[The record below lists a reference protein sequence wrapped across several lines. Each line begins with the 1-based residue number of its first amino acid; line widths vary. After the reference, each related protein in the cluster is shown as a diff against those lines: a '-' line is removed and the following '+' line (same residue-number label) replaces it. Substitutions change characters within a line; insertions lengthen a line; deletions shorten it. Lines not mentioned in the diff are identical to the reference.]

1 MTAQRV
7 DKIYT
12 ALDIGSSK
20 VSAMIAGVTDTGD
33 MIVLGTGQRASEG
46 VKRGYIAD
54 MERTELAVRTAVEQA
69 ERIAGVNIDD
79 VWGGGS
85 SGGLSSSVATV
96 EIELGGGRIEK
107 EDIQQLLAA
116 ARETI
121 DPGGRTVL
129 HAQPALYTLDGLSG
143 VKKPEGLHADR
154 LGVDIHVVLAD
165 GAPVRNM
172 DTCVRAAHMNV
183 KSVVASPIAA
193 GMACLTSEEREL
205 GVALVELG
213 AAVTN
218 ISLYAGGMLVGLFT
232 IPYGGSDITDA
243 IASAFGIQ
251 RSQAE
256 RLKCFYG
263 SATSSRT
270 DHRDMIPVGGPN
282 EAVSAGDDQNR
293 IARAELISVIKQQ
306 LDYLIGEI
314 GNGLK
319 QLGFAGAG
327 GRQIV
332 LTGGGAEMKGLADY
346 VQSALDRTVRIGKP
360 RGLKGMPEAH
370 GGPAFATVA
379 GLIHYAVKAPMDIR
393 TISSDMQNIHK
404 LSGGALFNRVIQAM
418 KAYF

>member
-1 MTAQRV
+1 MTNERV
-7 DKIYT
+7 DNIYT

-20 VSAMIAGVTDTGD
+20 VSAIIAGVTDTGE

-69 ERIAGVNIDD
+69 ERIAGVNIDN
-79 VWGGGS
+79 VWVGCS

-96 EIELGGGRIEK
+96 EIELGGGRIER
-107 EDIQQLLAA
+107 EDIHQLLGA
-116 ARETI
+116 ARDTI

-172 DTCVRAAHMNV
+172 DSCVRAAHMNV
-183 KSVVASPIAA
+183 KSVVASPIAS
-193 GMACLTSEEREL
+193 GMACLTGEEREL
-205 GVALVELG
+205 GVALVEIG

-218 ISLYAGGMLVGLFT
+218 ISLYVGGMLVGLFT

-282 EAVSAGDDQNR
+282 ETVSAGDDQNR

-314 GNGLK
+314 GKGLK
-319 QLGFAGAG
+319 QLGFTGAG

-332 LTGGGAEMKGLADY
+332 LTGGGAELKGLADY

-360 RGLKGMPEAH
+360 RGLKGLPEAH
-370 GGPAFATVA
+370 SGPAFATVA
-379 GLIHYAVKAPMDIR
+379 GLIHYAVKAPADIR
-393 TISSDMQNIHK
+393 AIPSAYQNIHK
-404 LSGGALFNRVIQAM
+404 LSGGALVNRVVRAM

>member
-1 MTAQRV
+1 MTSQRV
-7 DKIYT
+7 EKIFT

-20 VSAMIAGVTDTGD
+20 VSAMIAGLTEQGEIV
-33 MIVLGTGQRASEG
+33 VLGTGQRASEG

-54 MERTELAVRTAVEQA
+54 MEKTELAVRNAVEQA
-69 ERIAGVNIDD
+69 ERIAGVNIEN
-79 VWGGGS
+79 VWVGCS
-85 SGGLSSSVATV
+85 SGGLSSTVATV
-96 EIELGGGRIEK
+96 EIELGGGRIEQ
-107 EDIQQLLAA
+107 EDIHQLLQAG
-116 ARETI
+116 RETI
-121 DPGGRTVL
+121 EPNGRTVL

-143 VKKPEGLHADR
+143 VKKPEGLHADN

-172 DTCVRAAHMNV
+172 DTCVRGAHLNV
-183 KSVVASPIAA
+183 KAVVASPIAA
-193 GMACLTSEEREL
+193 GMACLSSEEREL

-232 IPYGGSDITDA
+232 IPYGGADITDA

-263 SATSSRT
+263 SATSSRS

-282 EAVSAGDDQNR
+282 DTPAAGDDHHR

-314 GNGLK
+314 GKGLK
-319 QLGFAGAG
+319 QLGFTAPG

-332 LTGGGAEMKGLADY
+332 LTGGGAELKGLADY
-346 VQSALDRTVRIGKP
+346 VQAALDRTVRTGRP
-360 RGLKGMPEAH
+360 RGLIGLPEAH
-370 GGPAFATVA
+370 GGPAFVTLA
-379 GLIHYAVKAPMDIR
+379 GLIHYAAAAPLDIR
-393 TISSDMQNIHK
+393 TLPSAYQNIHK
-404 LSGGALFNRVIQAM
+404 LSGGALVTRVVRAL